1 MSTARASRL
10 ATRLTGVHYDEYL
23 RFRAHPGNRGLRM
36 AYHDG
41 VLEIMSPEFRHE
53 RAGRRLGFLIVAYA
67 EQFDLACETA
77 GSTTFYRGEP
87 GRKKGKGKEPDESFY
102 LGDVVALVNDRD
114 TIDLASDPP
123 PSLWI
128 EVDNRAS
135 STAKLPLYAA
145 LGVPEVWRYR
155 PRSRRLWFGRLAGD
169 HYDEVSASSALPGF
183 TPSLVLGALA
193 EGETRDVARWNRWLR
208 EVWFPSHRQEL
219 IDRGAGR

>member
-10 ATRLTGVHYDEYL
+10 ATRLTGVRYDEYL

-53 RAGRRLGFLIVAYA
+53 KAGRRLGLLIVAYA
-67 EQFDLACETA
+67 EQFDVACETA
-77 GSTTFYRGEP
+77 GATTFYKGEP
-87 GRKKGKGKEPDESFY
+87 DRKKGKGKEPDESFY

-135 STAKLPLYAA
+135 SKAKLPLYAA
-145 LGVPEVWRYR
+145 LG
-155 PRSRRLWFGRLAGD
+155 D
-169 HYDEVSASSALPGF
+169 NGF
-183 TPSLVLGALA
+183 
-193 EGETRDVARWNRWLR
+193 DVALLASARVGIAVRPKPRLR
-208 EVWFPSHRQEL
+208 ERAAEVPGLVEL
-219 IDRGAGR
+219 AREG